1 METEQLYGPV
11 KLQGLSRNVPLVSN
25 VEFVV
30 GSRPC
35 SKGCSPGLPVSLPP
49 QYPIFLFDLETEDK
63 KNHLTECPL
72 PIDNIVSGLAWSVF
86 LSNIFYHS
94 GQNVGDSRGAHSWV
108 SSSALDQRETPYP
121 PAIMC

>member
-11 KLQGLSRNVPLVSN
+11 KLQGLSRNMPLVSN

-35 SKGCSPGLPVSLPP
+35 SKGCSPGLPVFPSSTFPSL
-49 QYPIFLFDLETEDK
+49 LFDLETEDK

-94 GQNVGDSRGAHSWV
+94 GQNFGDSRGAHS
-108 SSSALDQRETPYP
+108 
-121 PAIMC
+121 